1 VILVDSS
8 VLIDFLEGREN
19 SPVNRFIEILDRG
32 IPFGISP
39 ITILEVLQG
48 AATDK
53 DFSTLRDYLGT
64 QTVYDL
70 EGGLGSYAG
79 AAKIFFNLRR
89 KGMSVQSS
97 MDCLIAQTAIEHG
110 LLLLHN
116 DSDFDR
122 IAGVSALKIYGTIKA

>member
-1 VILVDSS
+1 MILVDSS

-19 SPVNRFIEILDRG
+19 SLVSRFIDVLDRG

-48 AATDK
+48 AATEK
-53 DFSTLRDYLGT
+53 DFSTLLDYLES
-64 QTVYDL
+64 QTVYGLIVGL
-70 EGGLGSYAG
+70 ESYAG
-79 AAKIFFNLRR
+79 AAKIFFDLRR
-89 KGMSVQSS
+89 KGMFVRSS

-110 LLLLHN
+110 LHLLHS

-122 IAGVSALKIYGTIKA
+122 IAQVSSLKVF

>member
-8 VLIDFLEGREN
+8 VLIDFLKGREN
-19 SPVNRFIEILDRG
+19 SPVNRFIEVLDRG

-39 ITILEVLQG
+39 IAILEVLQG
-48 AATDK
+48 AATEK
-53 DFSTLRDYLGT
+53 DYSTLRDYLGS
-64 QTVYDL
+64 QTVYGL
-70 EGGLGSYAG
+70 EGGLESYAR

-89 KGMSVQSS
+89 KGMSVRSS

-110 LLLLHN
+110 LHLLHN

-122 IAGVSALKIYGTIKA
+122 IAKVSSLKVF

>member
-19 SPVNRFIEILDRG
+19 SPVSRFIEVLDRG

-48 AATDK
+48 AATEK
-53 DFSTLRDYLGT
+53 DFSMMRDYLGS
-64 QTVYDL
+64 QTVYGL
-70 EGGLGSYAG
+70 EEGLESYAG
-79 AAKIFFNLRR
+79 AAKIFFDLRR
-89 KGMSVQSS
+89 KGMSVRSS
-97 MDCLIAQTAIEHG
+97 VDCLIAQTAIEHG

-122 IAGVSALKIYGTIKA
+122 IAQVSSLKIYGRIKP

>member
-19 SPVNRFIEILDRG
+19 SPVSCFIEVLDRG

-39 ITILEVLQG
+39 VTILEVLQG
-48 AATDK
+48 AVTEK
-53 DFSTLRDYLGT
+53 DFSTLREYLGS
-64 QTVYDL
+64 QTVYGLEGDL
-70 EGGLGSYAG
+70 ESYAG
-79 AAKIFFNLRR
+79 AAKIFFDLRR
-89 KGMSVQSS
+89 KGMSVRSS

-110 LLLLHN
+110 LHLLHN

-122 IAGVSALKIYGTIKA
+122 IAQVSSLKTWPA

>member
-1 VILVDSS
+1 MILVDSS

-19 SPVNRFIEILDRG
+19 SPVSHFIEVLDRG

-48 AATDK
+48 AATEK
-53 DFSTLRDYLGT
+53 DFSTLREYLGS
-64 QTVYDL
+64 QTVYGL
-70 EGGLGSYAG
+70 IGGLESYAE
-79 AAKIFFNLRR
+79 AAKIFFDLRR
-89 KGMSVQSS
+89 KGMSVRSS

-110 LLLLHN
+110 LHLLHN

-122 IAGVSALKIYGTIKA
+122 IAQISSLKVF

>member
-1 VILVDSS
+1 MILVDSS

-19 SPVNRFIEILDRG
+19 SPVSRFIEVLDRG

-48 AATDK
+48 AATEK

-64 QTVYDL
+64 QTVYGL
-70 EGGLGSYAG
+70 EGGLESYAA
-79 AAKIFFNLRR
+79 AAKIFYVLRR
-89 KGMSVQSS
+89 KGMSVRGS

-122 IAGVSALKIYGTIKA
+122 IAQVSSLKIYGTI